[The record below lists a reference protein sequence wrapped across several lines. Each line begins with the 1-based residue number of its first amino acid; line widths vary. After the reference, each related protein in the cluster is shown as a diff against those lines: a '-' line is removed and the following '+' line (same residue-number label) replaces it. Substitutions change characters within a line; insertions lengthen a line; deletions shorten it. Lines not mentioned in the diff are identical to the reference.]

1 MQVKLPSTRL
11 LPGLLVASGVALVAW
26 FVASHYGGPQLLYA
40 LLMGMAF
47 HHLSALPRYQAGIQF
62 ASRNILRIGVALLG
76 IRITFAQIM
85 ALGYQPPLLVI
96 LGVPLTILFALWL
109 SKFLGLTRNFGL
121 LTGGSVAI
129 CGASAAI
136 AVSCVLPRDGK
147 SEDQLVFA
155 VVAVTTLS
163 TIAMI
168 VYPIIS
174 QLLDFDAVTAG
185 IFLGGTIHDVAQV
198 VGAGYLLGEQAGNT
212 ATFTKLL
219 RVAMLVPVV
228 MVITLWL
235 ATDKQDCTDDSADHA
250 AGRPPLL
257 PMFLV
262 VFLLLVVINSVGWVP
277 TAIQSWG
284 VQLSNA
290 CLVTAIAAI
299 GIKASVADLAAMGW
313 KPLLLMV
320 GETLF
325 LGVFVMLGLLLV

>member
-1 MQVKLPSTRL
+1 MQIRL
-11 LPGLLVASGVALVAW
+11 KMSGLFPGLLVASGVALVAW
-26 FVASHYGGPQLLYA
+26 FVSSHYGGPQLLYA
-40 LLMGMAF
+40 LLFGMAF
-47 HHLSALPRYQAGIQF
+47 HHLSALPRYQPGIKF
-62 ASRNILRIGVALLG
+62 ASRNILRVGVALLG
-76 IRITFAQIM
+76 VRITFAQIT
-85 ALGYQPPLLVI
+85 ALGYLPPTLVL

-109 SKFLGLTRNFGL
+109 SKRLGLTRNFGL

-136 AVSCVLPRDGK
+136 AVSCVLPRDDK

-168 VYPIIS
+168 GYPIIS
-174 QLLDFDAVTAG
+174 QLLGFDAVTAG

-235 ATDKQDCTDDSADHA
+235 ARDKNNQADNA
-250 AGRPPLL
+250 AAQPGSRPPIL
-257 PMFLV
+257 PLFLV
-262 VFLLLVVINSVGWVP
+262 VFLLLVVVNSLGWIP
-277 TAIQSWG
+277 MNIQDWV

-299 GIKASVADLAAMGW
+299 GIKASVAELAAMGW